1 MPSPRADCLAI
12 ALLLACLGC
21 SDPFRFEQPEVR
33 ILGVRI
39 LEVKLLEVT
48 LQSEVEVH
56 NLDDRDAHIEKI
68 HYQIEVEGTES
79 KEETLERRIELLSG
93 TTVVIP
99 LLVTL
104 PLQPPLPAL
113 RHRRVPYLGAFL
125 GRDPARLAR
134 LPARRAGRV

>member
-1 MPSPRADCLAI
+1 M
-12 ALLLACLGC
+12 
-21 SDPFRFEQPEVR
+21 
-33 ILGVRI
+33 RI

-104 PLQPPLPAL
+104 PLLSSLRFLLFDTVEYRIWGRFWAETPLGLLDFPL
-113 RHRRVPYLGAFL
+113 DVQGEYDLD
-125 GRDPARLAR
+125 GRELLDEAARTAR
-134 LPARRAGRV
+134 KL